1 MFAKTIELFAGTSGK
16 KIRTDVDSN
25 SRWLKWF
32 TVIEMVYSNG
42 RTVQIVVIAEGEKEG
57 WYGWRFYSHE

>member
-1 MFAKTIELFAGTSGK
+1 MFAKTIELFAGASGK

-32 TVIEMVYSNG
+32 TVMKWFTVIEMVYSN
-42 RTVQIVVIAEGEKEG
+42 
-57 WYGWRFYSHE
+57 

>member
-1 MFAKTIELFAGTSGK
+1 M
-16 KIRTDVDSN
+16 
-25 SRWLKWF
+25 KWF

-57 WYGWRFYSHE
+57 RYGWRFYSHE